1 MGARAV
7 GASAIGDRA
16 FLFFMLSL
24 LADYEHYFGPLRLL
38 RYITVRTLLAAITAL
53 FIGFIIAPR
62 LIRKFRELK
71 FGHGYID
78 DRTGELGATYFDKKH
93 TPTMGGLIIFL
104 SVFLSSVLWAA
115 PNVWVFVSLFVYA
128 ALTIPG
134 WRDDYLKV
142 VHKNRN
148 GISSWEKIGWQTLAT
163 VAALAVLLWHPASAA
178 KIRELWVPFVKHA
191 VIVHMHWALL
201 LVLIYLWVVGFSNAI
216 NFTDGL
222 DGLAVGC
229 TISVALVFGIMAYAA
244 GNVILS
250 DYLLMSNVP
259 GTGELTVICGALIGG
274 CMAFLWYNS
283 HPAEV
288 FMGDAVVAVI
298 LAVLVTAGLSVATR
312 SLGVALGGLIGVMAF
327 MIHQPFTLV
336 IVGGVFV
343 AELLSV
349 VIQIGWFKFTKRRFG
364 EGRRVFLMAPIHHHF
379 QKKGWPETKVVLRFW
394 VLSLGCALAGL
405 ATLKLR

>member
-1 MGARAV
+1 
-7 GASAIGDRA
+7 
-16 FLFFMLSL
+16 MLSY
-24 LADYEHYFGPLRLL
+24 LADYENVFGPLRLL
-38 RYITVRTLLAAITAL
+38 RYSTVRTIFAAVTAL
-53 FIGFIIAPR
+53 TIGFIIGPV

-78 DRTGELGATYFDKKH
+78 DRTGALGATYFDKKH

-104 SVFLSSVLWAA
+104 SVFISSVLWAA
-115 PNVWVFVSLFVYA
+115 PNVWVFVALFVYA

-142 VHKNRN
+142 VHKNRD
-148 GISSWEKIGWQTLAT
+148 GISSWEKIGWQSLAT
-163 VAALAVLLWHPASAA
+163 LVALGVLLWHPASAQ
-178 KIRELWVPFVKHA
+178 KIRELWVPFVKQA
-191 VIVHMHWALL
+191 VIPQMPWWML
-201 LVLIYLWVVGFSNAI
+201 LVMIYLWVVGFSNAI
-216 NFTDGL
+216 NLTDGL

-229 TISVALVFGIMAYAA
+229 TISVALVFGIMAYVA
-244 GNVILS
+244 GNFRLS
-250 DYLLMSNVP
+250 EYLFMSHVP

-274 CMAFLWYNS
+274 CMAFLWFNS

-288 FMGDAVVAVI
+288 FMGD
-298 LAVLVTAGLSVATR
+298 TG
-312 SLGVALGGLIGVMAF
+312 SLALGGLIGVMAF

-343 AELLSV
+343 AEMLSV
-349 VIQIGWFKFTKRRFG
+349 VMQVGYFKYTRRRTG
-364 EGRRVFLMAPIHHHF
+364 VGQRLFLMAPIHHHF

-405 ATLKLR
+405 ATMKLR

>member
-1 MGARAV
+1 
-7 GASAIGDRA
+7 
-16 FLFFMLSL
+16 MLSY
-24 LADYEHYFGPLRLL
+24 LADYEAYFGPLRLL
-38 RYITVRTLLAAITAL
+38 RYITVRTLLAAVTAL

-62 LIRKFRELK
+62 LIAKFRELK

-78 DRTGELGATYFDKKH
+78 DRTGALGATYFDKKH

-104 SVFLSSVLWAA
+104 AVFLSSVLWAL

-128 ALTIPG
+128 ALTVPG

-142 VHKNRN
+142 VKKNRD
-148 GISSWEKIGWQTLAT
+148 GISSWEKITWQSLAT
-163 VAALAVLLWHPASAA
+163 VVALGILIWHPASAQ
-178 KIRELWVPFVKHA
+178 KIRELWVPFFKQA
-191 VIVHMHWALL
+191 VIAHMPWWLL
-201 LVLIYLWVVGFSNAI
+201 LGLIYLWIVGFSNAI
-216 NFTDGL
+216 NLTDGL

-244 GNVILS
+244 GNVLLS
-250 DYLLMSNVP
+250 EYLLMSYVP

-288 FMGDAVVAVI
+288 FMGD
-298 LAVLVTAGLSVATR
+298 TG
-312 SLGVALGGLIGVMAF
+312 SLALGGLIGVMAF

-349 VIQIGWFKFTKRRFG
+349 VIQVGWFKYTKQRFG
-364 EGRRVFLMAPIHHHF
+364 AGRRVFLMAPLHHHF

>member
-1 MGARAV
+1 
-7 GASAIGDRA
+7 
-16 FLFFMLSL
+16 MLSL
-24 LADYEHYFGPLRLL
+24 LAEYEGVFGPLRLL
-38 RYITVRTLLAAITAL
+38 RYISVRTLLAAVTAL
-53 FIGFIIAPR
+53 IIGFLIAPR
-62 LIRKFRELK
+62 LIARFRELK

-78 DRTGELGATYFDKKH
+78 DRTGSLGATYFDKKH

-115 PNVWVFVSLFVYA
+115 PNIWVFVSLFVYA
-128 ALTIPG
+128 ALTVPG

-148 GISSWEKIGWQTLAT
+148 GISSLEKISWQSLAAV
-163 VAALAVLLWHPASAA
+163 VALGLLLYHPASAA
-178 KIRELWVPFVKHA
+178 KIRELWVPFFKYP
-191 VIVHMHWALL
+191 VIAQMPWWLL
-201 LVLIYLWVVGFSNAI
+201 LVLIYLWIVGFSNAI
-216 NFTDGL
+216 NLTDGL

-244 GNVILS
+244 GNVFIS
-250 DYLLMSNVP
+250 EYLLMSNVP

-288 FMGDAVVAVI
+288 FMGD
-298 LAVLVTAGLSVATR
+298 TG
-312 SLGVALGGLIGVMAF
+312 SLALGGLIGVMAF

-349 VIQIGWFKFTKRRFG
+349 VIQVRWFKYTKRRFG
-364 EGRRVFLMAPIHHHF
+364 VGKRVFLMAPIHHHF
-379 QKKGWPETKVVLRFW
+379 QKKGWPESKVVLRFW

-405 ATLKLR
+405 ATLKIR

>member
-1 MGARAV
+1 
-7 GASAIGDRA
+7 
-16 FLFFMLSL
+16 MLSY
-24 LADYEHYFGPLRLL
+24 LADYQDYFGPLRLL
-38 RYITVRTLLAAITAL
+38 RYITVRTLLAAVTAL
-53 FIGFIIAPR
+53 VIGFVIAPR
-62 LIRKFRELK
+62 LIAKFRELK

-78 DRTGELGATYFDKKH
+78 DRTGALGATYFDKKH

-104 SVFLSSVLWAA
+104 SVFLSSVMWAV

-128 ALTIPG
+128 ALTLPG
-134 WRDDYLKV
+134 WRDDYMKV
-142 VHKNRN
+142 VKKNRD
-148 GISSWEKIGWQTLAT
+148 GISSWEKIAWQSLAT
-163 VAALAVLLWHPASAA
+163 VVALGILLWHPASSE
-178 KIRELWVPFVKHA
+178 KIRELWVPFVKNA
-191 VIVHMHWALL
+191 VIAHMPWWLL
-201 LVLIYLWVVGFSNAI
+201 LVLIYLWIVGFSNAI

-244 GNVILS
+244 GNIILS
-250 DYLLMSNVP
+250 EYLLMSFVP

-288 FMGDAVVAVI
+288 FMGD
-298 LAVLVTAGLSVATR
+298 TG
-312 SLGVALGGLIGVMAF
+312 SLALGGLIGVMAF

-349 VIQIGWFKFTKRRFG
+349 VIQIGWFKYTKRRFG
-364 EGRRVFLMAPIHHHF
+364 VGRRVFLMAPIHHHF